1 MRVITQKWSG
11 QSRYPQPHDVLL
23 RNGLTNN
30 GFTTKKQV
38 ARCQITL
45 LRLKIMLI
53 NIMINVLYF
62 VLNSSEPYVRLR
74 ALNLTVPSIKV
85 VYALNGNAYFH
96 LLDLKIKRV
105 CNRFFDR
112 IAYSFFIKLSNFL
125 YKQSSVYKRKDTL
138 ATKCVNRVWSICVKC
153 ARTLTHQRFTKLV
166 WIHVQNRVKDCLGQ
180 FNIAFLLALAT

>member
-1 MRVITQKWSG
+1 
-11 QSRYPQPHDVLL
+11 
-23 RNGLTNN
+23 
-30 GFTTKKQV
+30 
-38 ARCQITL
+38 
-45 LRLKIMLI
+45 MLI

-125 YKQSSVYKRKDTL
+125 YKQSSVYKRKHTL
-138 ATKCVNRVWSICVKC
+138 ATKCVKYLR
-153 ARTLTHQRFTKLV
+153 
-166 WIHVQNRVKDCLGQ
+166 
-180 FNIAFLLALAT
+180 